1 MSEPKEPI
9 SSDAVFFAVASS
21 INTFGALAIGILA
34 LAGIAFFTLAAVL
47 CALVAA
53 GASYVAMYATMTALT
68 NPQSLSAYRF
78 AVLVNPTMTLVAAG
92 FWLLGV
98 FQLWG

>member
-1 MSEPKEPI
+1 MSEPNETP
-9 SSDAVFFAVASS
+9 SRDAVFLAVAIS

-68 NPQSLSAYRF
+68 NPQSLGAYRLNL
-78 AVLVNPTMTLVAAG
+78 LVNPTMTLVAAV